1 MPITIRFGQPC
12 FGDAEKE
19 AAAEVMK
26 HRDLTNAGR
35 VRAFE
40 EAFEQYVGG
49 GIAVAVS
56 NCTAALYLAFLGRVG
71 PGDEVI
77 VPALTHAATA
87 HAIELHGAKPVFVDV
102 WPTTGVMDTELIE
115 EKITPKTKAIC
126 VVHHLGRAAYMR
138 TTMDIAR
145 RHDLFVV
152 EDCAQA
158 LGTKHTNAA
167 GEEHVGLIGD
177 VGCFSF
183 YPVKHITTGEGG
195 MFLTKHPVRAEE
207 ARMAREFGKHP
218 ISGEFVKLGGN
229 FRMTEWSGAIG
240 AVQIGRM
247 GEFLERR
254 KKNYEI
260 LKRALDGAQV
270 LDVCNGSHYALC
282 VMLPNKANRDRIREK
297 LHTIRIETS
306 IYYPKP
312 VPMLEY
318 YQEKYGYRRED
329 FPVAEDICRRSLCL
343 SVGPHLDGHHMMY
356 VASQFKA
363 VA

>member
-26 HRDLTNAGR
+26 HHHLTNAGR

-56 NCTAALYLAFLGRVG
+56 NCTAALYLAFLGRIG
-71 PGDEVI
+71 PGDEVL

-102 WPTTGVMDTELIE
+102 WPETGVMDTALVE
-115 EKITPKTKAIC
+115 EKITPNTKAIC
-126 VVHHLGRAAYMR
+126 VVHHLGRPAYMR

-145 RHDLFVV
+145 RHDFFVV

-158 LGTKHTNAA
+158 LGSIHTASNV
-167 GEEHVGLIGD
+167 ETHVGLIGD

-195 MFLTKHPVRAEE
+195 MFLTKHPALAEK

-218 ISGEFVKLGGN
+218 ISGEFVNLGGN

-247 GEFLERR
+247 AEFLEKR
-254 KKNYEI
+254 KNNYDT
-260 LKRALDGAQV
+260 LKRALNGVQ
-270 LDVCNGSHYALC
+270 LLETNGSHYALC
-282 VMLPNKANRDRIREK
+282 VMLPDNENRDRVLRK

-306 IYYPKP
+306 VYYPKP
-312 VPMLEY
+312 VPFLKY
-318 YQEKYGYRRED
+318 YQEKYGYKTED

-343 SVGPHLDGHHMMY
+343 SVGPHLNGKHMAY

>member
-12 FGDAEKE
+12 FGDGEKE

-26 HRDLTNAGR
+26 HHHLTNAGR

-56 NCTAALYLAFLGRVG
+56 NCTAALYLAFLGRIE
-71 PGDEVI
+71 PGDEVL
-77 VPALTHAATA
+77 VPALTHPATA

-102 WPTTGVMDTELIE
+102 WPTTGVMDSELIE
-115 EKITPKTKAIC
+115 EKITPATKAIC
-126 VVHHLGRAAYMR
+126 VVHHLGRQGYMR

-145 RHDLFVV
+145 RHNLFVI

-158 LGTKHTNAA
+158 LGAKHASSA
-167 GEEHVGLIGD
+167 GEKHVGLIGD
-177 VGCFSF
+177 AGCFSF

-195 MFLTKHPVRAEE
+195 MFLTKHPAWAED

-218 ISGEFVKLGGN
+218 ISGEFANLGGN

-240 AVQIGRM
+240 AVQIARM

-254 KKNYEI
+254 RKNSDI
-260 LKRALDGAQV
+260 LKRCLDGFQF
-270 LDVCNGSHYALC
+270 LETNGSHYALC
-282 VMLPNKANRDRIREK
+282 VMLPNNGNRDRIRKK

-306 IYYPKP
+306 VYYPRP
-312 VPMLEY
+312 VPLTVY
-318 YQEKYGYRRED
+318 YQERYGYRPGD

-343 SVGPHLDGHHMMY
+343 SIGPHLDGNHMRY
-356 VASQFKA
+356 VASKFKE

>member
-115 EKITPKTKAIC
+115 EKITDNTKAIC

-145 RHDLFVV
+145 RYGLFVV

-158 LGTKHTNAA
+158 LGTNHIET
-167 GEEHVGLIGD
+167 HVGLIGD

-195 MFLTKHPVRAEE
+195 MFLTKHPAWADQ

-218 ISGEFVKLGGN
+218 ISGEFVSVGGN
-229 FRMTEWSGAIG
+229 FRMTEWSGTIG

-260 LKRALDGAQV
+260 LQRSLTGFQFLDT
-270 LDVCNGSHYALC
+270 NGSHYALT
-282 VMLPNKANRDRIREK
+282 VLLPNKANRDRIREK

-312 VPMLEY
+312 VPLLEY

-343 SVGPHLDGHHMMY
+343 SVGPHLDGKNMVY